1 MYRRAVESESDPFIT
16 LSLRGGLCDLG
27 FLIRFSLAHG

>member
-1 MYRRAVESESDPFIT
+1 VYRRAVESESDPFIT

-27 FLIRFSLAHG
+27 FFNTFFL